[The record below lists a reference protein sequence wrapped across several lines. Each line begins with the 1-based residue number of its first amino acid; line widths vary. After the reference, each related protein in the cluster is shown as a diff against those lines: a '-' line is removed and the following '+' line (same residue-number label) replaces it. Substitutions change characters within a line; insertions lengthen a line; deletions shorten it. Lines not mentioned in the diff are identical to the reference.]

1 MSSNTTLSSAARSRL
16 LAFNGF
22 VWIFGIVAIIVIGV
36 AVLAETGDEVS
47 ASDDY
52 GYEPWL
58 NPDPVLADD
67 EGDGVYSG
75 VDGAMVR
82 LEGLDPA
89 QPLLITELDDTY
101 VGRVSV
107 TAPGGEILTEGEYG
121 GPAEFES
128 YLASDGQW
136 VVVPQADVELW
147 IDGYSDERWRMKV
160 TTPPV
165 VERSGTVSGFGPAVF
180 VLDASA
186 TTARVS
192 TRGEGRVSIEIV
204 TPAGVTE
211 AFSAN
216 EPTDRSI
223 AWADGDPVL
232 FVVDAWGDAGWTIA
246 FADEPAPSALST
258 MKRSESASIRRKP
271 PAAVPCSTPSTI
283 SYSSGSSTSHG

>member
-1 MSSNTTLSSAARSRL
+1 MSSNTTLSGAARGRL

-22 VWIFGIVAIIVIGV
+22 VWIFGLVVIVIVG
-36 AVLAETGDEVS
+36 AVLLAETGDEVS

-75 VDGAMVR
+75 VDGAVVQ
-82 LEGLDPA
+82 LDGLDPA

-107 TAPGGEILTEGEYG
+107 TGPGGAILTEGEYG

-128 YLASDGQW
+128 YIATGGQW
-136 VVVPQADVELW
+136 VIVPQADVELW
-147 IDGYSDERWRMKV
+147 IDGFSDERWRMKLS
-160 TTPPV
+160 TPPV
-165 VERSGTVSGFGPAVF
+165 EARSGTVSGFGPAVF
-180 VLDASA
+180 TLDATA

-192 TRGEGRVSIEIV
+192 SRGEGRVSIETV
-204 TPAGVTE
+204 TANGVTE
-211 AFSAN
+211 VFSEN

-232 FVVDAWGDAGWTIA
+232 FVIDAWDDAGWTIA
-246 FADEPAPSALST
+246 FADDAASTPAGTPSPTPEPSA
-258 MKRSESASIRRKP
+258 IGVGP
-271 PAAVPCSTPSTI
+271 
-283 SYSSGSSTSHG
+283 

>member
-1 MSSNTTLSSAARSRL
+1 MSSNTTLSGAARGRL

-22 VWIFGIVAIIVIGV
+22 VWIFGLVFIVIVA
-36 AVLAETGDEVS
+36 AVLLTGAGDEAAV
-47 ASDDY
+47 SDDY
-52 GYEPWL
+52 AYEPWL
-58 NPDPVLADD
+58 NPEPVPAED

-107 TAPGGEILTEGEYG
+107 TGPGGAILAEGEYG

-128 YLASDGQW
+128 YIATAGQW
-136 VVVPQADVELW
+136 VIVPQADVELW
-147 IDGYSDERWRMKV
+147 IDGFSDERWRMKI

-165 VERSGTVSGFGPAVF
+165 AERSGTVSGFGPAAF
-180 VLDASA
+180 VLDGAA

-192 TRGEGRVSIEIV
+192 NRGEGSVSIETV
-204 TPAGVTE
+204 TAGGVTE
-211 AFSAN
+211 VFSEN

-232 FVVDAWGDAGWTIA
+232 FVIDAWDDAGWTIA
-246 FADEPAPSALST
+246 FADDAASTPAGTPSPTPEPSAT
-258 MKRSESASIRRKP
+258 GVGP
-271 PAAVPCSTPSTI
+271 
-283 SYSSGSSTSHG
+283 